1 MKSDDKKLLRAK
13 KRYVV
18 GIIKAIRDNTA
29 ALLALKDGEH
39 LHDLRVAIRRLQAIN
54 ELFEATIKYVFDEGF
69 KTSLKTVMSASSKL
83 RDIEE
88 FELFTKQK
96 HTDEQKEKLKNIVLG
111 LLSDSLLWHKALNEY
126 LKLFAKAQIDVG
138 FRKKALEITISA
150 VKGTSKKY
158 GKLMSATDYD
168 FDKLHKVRKRCKRYR
183 YQLDFIFADSNEGSM
198 ICKQMQ
204 EKLGVVNDVRI
215 WLEMADAAGFDD
227 SLKSGLRERL
237 SEAIHDMRVD
247 GNVFASAKYR
257 GYLFDA
263 LRKRLSML

>member
-1 MKSDDKKLLRAK
+1 MKQGDNKLPRAK

-18 GIIKAIRDNTA
+18 GIIKAVRDNTA

-54 ELFEATIKYVFDEGF
+54 ALFETTIEYAFDENF
-69 KTSLKTVMSASSKL
+69 KTSLKSVISASSRL

-96 HTDEQKEKLKNIVLG
+96 HGDEQKEELKNIVLG
-111 LLSDSLLWHKALNEY
+111 LLADSPLWHKALTEY
-126 LKLFAKAQIDVG
+126 LKLFAKAQIDTV
-138 FRKKALEITISA
+138 FRKKALEITINA
-150 VKGTSKKY
+150 IKDASKRY
-158 GKLMSATDYD
+158 GKLMSVSNCD

-183 YQLDFIFADSNEGSM
+183 YQLDFIFADINEGSM

-204 EKLGVVNDVRI
+204 EKLGAVNDVRI
-215 WLEMADAAGFDD
+215 WLEMSDAAGFDD
-227 SLKSGLRERL
+227 SVKSALRERL
-237 SEAIHDMRVD
+237 SEAMHDMRID

-257 GYLFDA
+257 SYLFDA